1 MPTYISLIRGIN
13 VGGHK
18 TVKMDELRK
27 AVEALGFEQV
37 RTYVQSG
44 NIVFQAPKQSAV
56 TLSKKIEAVILK
68 KFGHEAAVITK
79 TPEELKAAIE
89 SNPFSKRKAIAE
101 DRLYVTF
108 LSGCPDAANV
118 KKLDAVSSGDDEY
131 RWHEDI
137 LYFHLPNGAGNSKL
151 VTAPFEKWFALRA
164 TTRNWRTVNNLHQM
178 ATEQG

>member
-27 AVEALGFEQV
+27 AVEALGFAQV

-44 NIVFQAPKQSAV
+44 NLVFQGARQPTTAI
-56 TLSKKIEAVILK
+56 SKKLEGVILK
-68 KFGHEAAVITK
+68 TFGHEVSVITK

-89 SNPFSKRKAIAE
+89 RNPFAKRKAVAE
-101 DRLYVTF
+101 NRLYVTF
-108 LSGCPDAANV
+108 LSGCPDAAQV

-131 RWHEDI
+131 RWRDEI

-151 VTAPFEKWFALRA
+151 VTAPFEKWFSLRA
-164 TTRNWRTVNNLHQM
+164 TTRNWRTVNNLLQM
-178 ATEQG
+178 ATERR